1 MSEDQIVQEIHGE
14 PQLETFQDYYDD
26 LKLLVESIEG
36 DVLKS
41 EKGNKS
47 AQVRLRK
54 SLRLLKNKAGTYVK
68 FSQGKLD

>member
-1 MSEDQIVQEIHGE
+1 MSEDQIVQEIHEE
-14 PQLETFQDYYDD
+14 PKLESFQDYYDD

-36 DVLKS
+36 DVAKS